1 MPFSNY
7 AADLGNWTDLLP
19 ILKRQVQGDH
29 AYQTEVNIIS
39 QWRNPSDVSS
49 ILMVIGGDLVQKALA
64 QSAGMWFTPV
74 CFSFG
79 WVSYAFSSLVN
90 VVGDGRLLPQA
101 DYPVK
106 VFNLDSG
113 YCRQNK
119 HWMIGRLLRDQIAM
133 LDRKDHQYGR
143 QCGIRISIFAAEK
156 NTSGATKLRYGTL
169 HYIAALTM
177 MFQLIVAAIPVVL
190 QGQWNIL
197 LTTGIGTLLVL
208 TMGCIPQWS
217 AEKLPNSQMC
227 RKTFGLTSGNGS
239 QDIIVIFGSGKC
251 LDLEE
256 LSTAESP
263 RSGRPWLK
271 FPWLS
276 VSQSSQPSAE
286 NASPHNN
293 LRRAKM
299 FRSLP
304 QGFWITRIVVT
315 FQSVCWLLL
324 LVNVAAIKSHTW
336 YLLAV
341 GAIGM
346 FQNAILA
353 GMPRSNEDQNI
364 PMRLVETIYTNK
376 VMDGLM
382 DLEVLYHCGRHLV
395 PEFFPGPLRADE
407 DRWWEGKVE
416 EYDSKRRNE
425 RHHRGLPRSETAQP
439 EDVAT
444 KFWTAAKYPRVQADS
459 ALRKIADSDVTSV
472 ADTRRTLTMNGR
484 NASSKDTLSSA
495 RTDDLPPP
503 ST

>member
-1 MPFSNY
+1 MPFSQY
-7 AADLGNWTDLLP
+7 IADFGDWTDLIP
-19 ILKRQVQGDH
+19 IFKRQIQGNY
-29 AYQTEVNIIS
+29 AYQTELNIIS
-39 QWRNPSDVSS
+39 QWKNPSDVSS

-79 WVSYAFSSLVN
+79 WVSFAFSSMVN
-90 VVGDGRLLPQA
+90 MVGDGRLLPPP

-133 LDRKDHQYGR
+133 LDRKDHRYGR

-156 NTSGATKLRYGTL
+156 NASGATKLRYGTL

-177 MFQLIVAAIPVVL
+177 LSQLIVAAIPVLL

-208 TMGCIPQWS
+208 SMGCIPQWS

-227 RKTFGLTSGNGS
+227 RKTFGITSGNGS
-239 QDIIVIFGSGKC
+239 QDVVVIFGSGKC

-263 RSGRPWLK
+263 RSERPWLK

-276 VSQSSQPSAE
+276 APQSSQLSAE

-293 LRRAKM
+293 SRRAKM
-299 FRSLP
+299 LGSLP

-324 LVNVAAIKSHTW
+324 LVNVAAIQSHTW
-336 YLLAV
+336 YLLVV

-382 DLEVLYHCGRHLV
+382 DLEVSYRCGRHLV

-407 DRWWEGKVE
+407 DLWWGGKVE

-425 RHHRGLPRSETAQP
+425 RHHRGLPRSETVQP
-439 EDVAT
+439 EDIAA
-444 KFWTAAKYPRVQADS
+444 KFWTTAEYPKVQADP
-459 ALRKIADSDVTSV
+459 APRKKADSDGISV
-472 ADTRRTLTMNGR
+472 ADTRRTLTMNSR
-484 NASSKDTLSSA
+484 KASFKGTLSSA

>member
-1 MPFSNY
+1 MPFPDHI
-7 AADLGNWTDLLP
+7 AALGIWTHLLP
-19 ILKRQVQGDH
+19 SLKRQVQGDH
-29 AYQTEVNIIS
+29 AYQTELNIIS

-79 WVSYAFSSLVN
+79 WVSYAFSSLVSI
-90 VVGDGRLLPQA
+90 VGDGRLLPQP

-113 YCRQNK
+113 YCRENK
-119 HWMIGRLLRDQIAM
+119 HWMIGRLLRDQIAR
-133 LDRKDHQYGR
+133 LDRKDHRYGR

-156 NTSGATKLRYGTL
+156 NTSGTTKLRYGTL

-177 MFQLIVAAIPVVL
+177 ITQLIVATIPVVL
-190 QGQWNIL
+190 QGEWSIL
-197 LTTGIGTLLVL
+197 LTTGTGTLLVL
-208 TMGCIPQWS
+208 SMGCIPQWS
-217 AEKLPNSQMC
+217 AEKLPNSQTC
-227 RKTFGLTSGNGS
+227 RKTFALTSGNGS
-239 QDIIVIFGSGKC
+239 QDILVIFGSGKC

-276 VSQSSQPSAE
+276 TSSQLSAE
-286 NASPHNN
+286 CGSPRYNS
-293 LRRAKM
+293 RRAKM
-299 FRSLP
+299 LGSLP
-304 QGFWITRIVVT
+304 QGFWITRIVVA

-346 FQNAILA
+346 FQNAMLA
-353 GMPRSNEDQNI
+353 GVPRSNEDQNI
-364 PMRLVETIYTNK
+364 PLRLVETINTNK

-382 DLEVLYHCGRHLV
+382 DLEVSYHCGRHLV
-395 PEFFPGPLRADE
+395 PEFFPGPLRAAE
-407 DRWWEGKVE
+407 NRWWDGKVE

-425 RHHRGLPRSETAQP
+425 WHHRGLPRSELPQP
-439 EDVAT
+439 EEVAT
-444 KFWTAAKYPRVQADS
+444 KFWTAAKYSRIQADS
-459 ALRKIADSDVTSV
+459 GLRKTADF
-472 ADTRRTLTMNGR
+472 RCH
-484 NASSKDTLSSA
+484 LSS
-495 RTDDLPPP
+495 
-503 ST
+503 